1 MVVDDIRLTTD
12 EIKKYCKFNLAD
24 VLGLLIRRSDEQI
37 EVVKDFMALA
47 AVITYEG
54 LKKKLGLS
62 NGE

>member
-1 MVVDDIRLTTD
+1 MAVDDIRLTTD
-12 EIKKYCKFNLAD
+12 EIKKYCKFNLT
-24 VLGLLIRRSDEQI
+24 DEQI